1 MAINKQKILWT
12 VVVPAAVLFAGIVVA
27 FTMMAL
33 KPDVETRAPI
43 AAPPLVRVA
52 TVKLESRRLTVES
65 QGTVNPRTESQLVPE
80 VSGQVIWVSDSFASG
95 GFFEKGQTLVKI
107 DPFDYEQAL
116 VTAKSEL
123 ARTKLRLAQ
132 EEAEARVAREEWE
145 ELGRGDGT
153 PLTLRVPQLA
163 DARAGVE
170 AAGANIERA
179 ERNRERTV
187 LRAPYA
193 GRIRQES
200 VDVGQF
206 VTIGAPIATIYSVDA
221 AEVRLPLP
229 DSDLAF
235 VDLPMTYRGGGE
247 ARIQPPVVL
256 STTFAGERHEW
267 KGRIVRTEGEIDPE
281 TRMIHAVARVDNPYA
296 PGKNPRRPPLNAG
309 MFVHAAIEGIHV
321 DNVAVLPRVALRT
334 GSRVWVVDADSRLR
348 YRDVVVLRTTEA
360 ELIVSEGLGD
370 GELVVLSPLDATTD
384 GMTVRISDEERKS
397 L

>member
-1 MAINKQKILWT
+1 MNIERPKILWT
-12 VVVPAAVLFAGIVVA
+12 VIIPVAVVFAGIVGA
-27 FTMMAL
+27 FTMIAL
-33 KPDVETRAPI
+33 KPDVETRAPL
-43 AAPPLVRVA
+43 PTQPLVRVV

-65 QGTVNPRTESQLVPE
+65 QGTVNPRTESRLVPE
-80 VSGQVIWVSDSFASG
+80 VSGQVIWVTDSFASG
-95 GFFEKGQTLVKI
+95 GFFEKGQALVKI

-132 EEAEARVAREEWE
+132 EEAEARVAREEWK
-145 ELGRGDGT
+145 ELGRGEAT

-163 DARAGVE
+163 DVRASVE
-170 AAGANIERA
+170 AARANVERA

-187 LRAPYA
+187 IRAPYA

-229 DSDLAF
+229 DNDLAF

-247 ARIQPPVVL
+247 ARVQPSVVL

-267 KGRIVRTEGEIDPE
+267 QGRIVRTEGEIDPA

-296 PGKNPRRPPLNAG
+296 PGDNPRRPPLNAG
-309 MFVHAAIEGIHV
+309 MFVHAAIEGIYV
-321 DNVAVLPRVALRT
+321 EDVAVLPRVALRT
-334 GSRVWVVDADSRLR
+334 GSRVWIVDADNRLR
-348 YRDVVVLRTTEA
+348 YRDVVVLRATEA
-360 ELIVSEGLGD
+360 EVIVSEGLRD

-384 GMTVRISDEERKS
+384 GMKVRISDEEGKS

>member
-1 MAINKQKILWT
+1 MAKKRKILWNL
-12 VVVPAAVLFAGIVVA
+12 VVPAVVLFIGVLIAY
-27 FTMMAL
+27 TMIAL
-33 KPDVETRAPI
+33 KPDVETRAPVVV
-43 AAPPLVRVA
+43 APLVRVA
-52 TVKLESRRLTVES
+52 TVKLEDRRLTVES

-80 VSGQVIWVSDSFASG
+80 VSGQVIWVTDSFASG
-95 GFFEKGQTLVKI
+95 GFFEKGQSLVKI
-107 DPFDYEQAL
+107 DPFDYEQAM

-123 ARTKLRLAQ
+123 ARAELRLAQ
-132 EEAEARVAREEWE
+132 EEAESRVAREEWE

-163 DARAGVE
+163 DARASVE
-170 AAGANIERA
+170 AAGANVERA
-179 ERNRERTV
+179 DRNRERTV
-187 LRAPYA
+187 IRAPYA

-206 VTIGAPIATIYSVDA
+206 VTLGATIATIYSVDA

-229 DSDLAF
+229 DNDLAF

-247 ARIQPPVVL
+247 ARVQPSVVL

-267 KGRIVRTEGEIDPE
+267 QGRIVRTEGEIDPA

-296 PGKNPRRPPLNAG
+296 PGDNPRRPPLNAG

-321 DNVAVLPRVALRT
+321 EDVAVLPRVALRT
-334 GSRVWVVDADSRLR
+334 GSRVWVVDKDSRLR
-348 YRDVVVLRTTEA
+348 YRDVVVLRTTQA
-360 ELIVSEGLGD
+360 DVIVSEGLHD

-384 GMTVRISDEERKS
+384 GMTVRISDEGKS

>member
-1 MAINKQKILWT
+1 MNIERPKILWT
-12 VVVPAAVLFAGIVVA
+12 VIIPVAVVFAGIVGA
-27 FTMMAL
+27 FTMIAL
-33 KPDVETRAPI
+33 KPDVETRAPL
-43 AAPPLVRVA
+43 PTQPLVRVV

-65 QGTVNPRTESQLVPE
+65 QGTVNPRTESRLVPE
-80 VSGQVIWVSDSFASG
+80 VSGQVIWVTDSFASG
-95 GFFEKGQTLVKI
+95 GFFEKGQALVKI

-145 ELGRGDGT
+145 ELGRGEAT

-163 DARAGVE
+163 DVRASVE
-170 AAGANIERA
+170 AARANVERA
-179 ERNRERTV
+179 DRNRERTV
-187 LRAPYA
+187 IRAPYA

-229 DSDLAF
+229 DNDLAF

-247 ARIQPPVVL
+247 ARVQPSVVL

-267 KGRIVRTEGEIDPE
+267 QGRIVRTEGEIDPA

-296 PGKNPRRPPLNAG
+296 PGDNPRRPPLNAG
-309 MFVHAAIEGIHV
+309 MFVHAAIEGIYV
-321 DNVAVLPRVALRT
+321 EDVAVLPRVALRT
-334 GSRVWVVDADSRLR
+334 GSRVWIVDADNRLR
-348 YRDVVVLRTTEA
+348 YRDVVVLRATEA
-360 ELIVSEGLGD
+360 EVIVSEGLRD

-384 GMTVRISDEERKS
+384 GMKVRISDEEGKS

>member
-1 MAINKQKILWT
+1 MAKKRKILWNL
-12 VVVPAAVLFAGIVVA
+12 VVPAVVLFIGVLIAY
-27 FTMMAL
+27 TMIAL
-33 KPDVETRAPI
+33 KPDVETRAPVVV
-43 AAPPLVRVA
+43 APLVRVA
-52 TVKLESRRLTVES
+52 TVKLEDRRLTVES

-80 VSGQVIWVSDSFASG
+80 VSGQVIWVTDSFASG
-95 GFFEKGQTLVKI
+95 GFFEKGQSLVKI

-123 ARTKLRLAQ
+123 ARAELRLAQ
-132 EEAEARVAREEWE
+132 EEAESRVAREEWE

-163 DARAGVE
+163 DARASVE
-170 AAGANIERA
+170 AAGANVERA
-179 ERNRERTV
+179 DRNRERTV
-187 LRAPYA
+187 IRAPYA

-206 VTIGAPIATIYSVDA
+206 VTIGATIATIYSVDA

-229 DSDLAF
+229 DNDLAF

-247 ARIQPPVVL
+247 ARVQPSVVL

-267 KGRIVRTEGEIDPE
+267 QGRIVRTEGEIDPA

-296 PGKNPRRPPLNAG
+296 PGDNPRRPPLNAG

-321 DNVAVLPRVALRT
+321 EDVAVLPRVALRT
-334 GSRVWVVDADSRLR
+334 GSRVWVVDKDSRLR
-348 YRDVVVLRTTEA
+348 YRDVVVLRTTQA
-360 ELIVSEGLGD
+360 DVIVSEGLHD

-384 GMTVRISDEERKS
+384 GMTVRISDEGKS

>member
-1 MAINKQKILWT
+1 MAIEKKKILWT
-12 VVVPAAVLFAGIVVA
+12 AVVPAAVVFAGIAVA
-27 FTMMAL
+27 FTMIAL
-33 KPDVETRAPI
+33 TPEVETRAPVV
-43 AAPPLVRVA
+43 APPLVRVA

-65 QGTVNPRTESQLVPE
+65 QGTVSPRTESQLVPE

-95 GFFEKGQTLVKI
+95 GFFEKGEVLVKI

-123 ARTKLRLAQ
+123 AHTKLRLAQ

-153 PLTLRVPQLA
+153 PLTLREPQLA
-163 DARAGVE
+163 DARA
-170 AAGANIERA
+170 AMDAGAANVARA

-187 LRAPYA
+187 IRAPYA

-229 DSDLAF
+229 DNDLAF
-235 VDLPMTYRGGGE
+235 VDLPMTYRDGGE
-247 ARIQPPVVL
+247 APVQPPVVL
-256 STTFAGERHEW
+256 STIFAGERHEW
-267 KGRIVRTEGEIDPE
+267 QGRIVRTEGEIDPA
-281 TRMIHAVARVDNPYA
+281 TRMIHAIARVDNPYA

-309 MFVHAAIEGIHV
+309 MFVHALIEGRQV
-321 DNVAVLPRVALRT
+321 EDVAVLPRAALRT

-348 YRDVVVLRTTEA
+348 YRDVVVLRTTET
-360 ELIVSEGLGD
+360 EVIVSEGLRD
-370 GELVVLSPLDATTD
+370 RELVVLSPLDATTD
-384 GMTVRISDEERKS
+384 GMTVRISDEEGKS

>member
-1 MAINKQKILWT
+1 MNIERPKILWT
-12 VVVPAAVLFAGIVVA
+12 VIIPVAVVFAGIVGA
-27 FTMMAL
+27 FTMIAL
-33 KPDVETRAPI
+33 KPDVETRAPL
-43 AAPPLVRVA
+43 PTQPLVRVV

-65 QGTVNPRTESQLVPE
+65 QGTVNPRTESRLVPE
-80 VSGQVIWVSDSFASG
+80 VSGQVIWVTDSFASG
-95 GFFEKGQTLVKI
+95 GFFEKGQALVKI

-145 ELGRGDGT
+145 ELGRGEAT

-163 DARAGVE
+163 DARASVE
-170 AAGANIERA
+170 AARANVERA
-179 ERNRERTV
+179 DRNRERTV
-187 LRAPYA
+187 IRAPYA

-229 DSDLAF
+229 DNDLAF

-247 ARIQPPVVL
+247 ARVQPSVVL

-267 KGRIVRTEGEIDPE
+267 QGRIVRTEGEIDPA

-296 PGKNPRRPPLNAG
+296 PGDNPRRPPLNAG
-309 MFVHAAIEGIHV
+309 MFVHAAIEGIYV
-321 DNVAVLPRVALRT
+321 EDVAVLPRVALRT
-334 GSRVWVVDADSRLR
+334 GSRVWIVDADNRLR
-348 YRDVVVLRTTEA
+348 YRDVVVLRATEA
-360 ELIVSEGLGD
+360 EVIVSEGLRD

-384 GMTVRISDEERKS
+384 GMKVRISDEEGKS

>member
-1 MAINKQKILWT
+1 MAKKRKILWN
-12 VVVPAAVLFAGIVVA
+12 VVVPAAVLFAGILVA
-27 FTMMAL
+27 YAMMAL
-33 KPDVETRAPI
+33 KPDVETRAPVVV
-43 AAPPLVRVA
+43 APLVRVA
-52 TVKLESRRLTVES
+52 TVTLENRRLTVES

-80 VSGQVIWVSDSFASG
+80 VSGQVIWVTDSFASG

-116 VTAKSEL
+116 VMAKSEL
-123 ARTKLRLAQ
+123 ARNELRLAL

-145 ELGRGDGT
+145 ELGRGDAA
-153 PLTLRVPQLA
+153 PLALRVPQLA
-163 DARAGVE
+163 DARAAVE
-170 AAGANIERA
+170 AAAANVERA
-179 ERNRERTV
+179 DRNRERTAI
-187 LRAPYA
+187 RAPYA

-206 VTIGAPIATIYSVDA
+206 VTTGATIATIYSVDA

-229 DSDLAF
+229 DDDLAF

-247 ARIQPPVVL
+247 ARAQPSVVL

-267 KGRIVRTEGEIDPE
+267 QGRIVRTEGEIDPA

-296 PGKNPRRPPLNAG
+296 PGENPRRPPLNAG

-321 DNVAVLPRVALRT
+321 EDVAVLPRVALRT

-360 ELIVSEGLGD
+360 DVIVSEGLGD

-384 GMTVRISDEERKS
+384 GMTVRISDEGKS